1 MDHNLSGPHWWKFK
15 LTLIFFITTNCLSK
29 AIYILSNSVWECFS
43 CPYSLLPLDLWIFY
57 VLCESYKKLS
67 HNFNLLPLIIG
78 EIEQLFIHILTVCIS
93 SVNYFLSSEFICLFV
108 DYTYSVS
115 YMANL
120 FFLSVVYLLLV
131 LWYVLY
137 LLDAGFKFS
146 HSEVCYSFMTSVFC
160 DVLKGYLL
168 TMRSPN

>member
-1 MDHNLSGPHWWKFK
+1 MPLKGNLYFEQQCMRMLFLS
-15 LTLIFFITTNCLSK
+15 IFFTASGFMN
-29 AIYILSNSVWECFS
+29 
-43 CPYSLLPLDLWIFY
+43 LLCIMWII
-57 VLCESYKKLS
+57 YKKLS